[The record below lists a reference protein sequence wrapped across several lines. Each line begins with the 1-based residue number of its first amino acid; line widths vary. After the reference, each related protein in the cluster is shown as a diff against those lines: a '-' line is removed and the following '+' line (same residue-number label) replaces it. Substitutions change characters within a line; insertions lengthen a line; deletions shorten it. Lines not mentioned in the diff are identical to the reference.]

1 MASYSDAPEN
11 LLDQHY
17 QQQGLQFRY
26 PGFWQLE
33 EFTSEQEQS
42 ATILTEETPFWMV
55 SLIRN
60 VEDVDQVLESALA
73 AFEEEYPD
81 LDIYER
87 DDNLLPGW
95 SRQELDFTYQDLI
108 SSVVLQAIACPGFVL
123 LVMYQG
129 HDQELDKFLPVFDAM
144 TDSLLQN

>member
-55 SLIRN
+55 SLIRT

-108 SSVVLQAIACPGFVL
+108 SSVVLQAIACPGVVL

-129 HDQELDKFLPVFDAM
+129 HEQ
-144 TDSLLQN
+144 